1 MILARAPLRI
11 CLGGGGTDLPFYCLE
26 HTGYLLTS
34 AIDKYIYLSLSPSLS
49 GKTSLRHEE
58 IEDVASVEDLS
69 HGIVRET
76 LKYFGVK
83 DALNITISSS
93 VPSGTGMGS
102 SSTLTVALIKALL
115 QHKNQQ
121 HKYGAY
127 DIAQTAYHIERVILG
142 EEGGKQDQFISSYGG
157 IIEMILE
164 KDGSVKINTL
174 NLPKKTLSKMESNLA
189 LFYLGSSR
197 KSSDIQVQVS
207 KEAKIK
213 HLHDIKRLGQE
224 LKDSLVKGHVDDL
237 GNNWHEHWLAKK
249 QLTKSISNSEIDH
262 HYDFGLKNGALGGKL
277 IGAGGGGFLIFYT
290 KDKEKLIALMERKGL
305 KYLKFSF
312 SPAGAEIFYKD

>member
-34 AIDKYIYLSLSPSLS
+34 AIDKYIYLSLNPSLS
-49 GKTSLRHEE
+49 GQTSLRHEE
-58 IEDVASVEDLS
+58 IEDVSSVEDLN

-76 LKYFGVK
+76 LKYFGIK
-83 DALNITISSS
+83 EPLNITISSS

-115 QHKNQQ
+115 AHRDQQ

-127 DIAQTAYHIERVILG
+127 DVAQLAYHIERVILG

-164 KDGSVKINTL
+164 KDGSVKIIPL
-174 NLPKKTLSKMESNLA
+174 DLPKSTLSKMESNLA

-207 KEAKIK
+207 KEAKLK
-213 HLHDIKRLGQE
+213 QLHDIKALGKK
-224 LKDSLVKGHVDDL
+224 LKESLVKGDVDEL
-237 GNNWHEHWLAKK
+237 GSNWHQHWLAKK
-249 QLTKSISNSEIDH
+249 QLTSSISNSEIDNY
-262 HYDFGLKNGALGGKL
+262 YDEGLKNGASGGKL

-290 KDKEKLIALMERKGL
+290 HDREKLIALMEKKGL
-305 KYLKFSF
+305 KYVKFSF